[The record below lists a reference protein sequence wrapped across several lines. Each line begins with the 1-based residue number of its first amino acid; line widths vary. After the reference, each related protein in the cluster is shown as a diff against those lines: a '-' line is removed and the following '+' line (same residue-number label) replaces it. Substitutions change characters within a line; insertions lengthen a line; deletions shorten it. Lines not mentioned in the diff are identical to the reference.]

1 MSTVQVVV
9 PWLVVAAV
17 YFGLLLA
24 SGIVATVVYDLI
36 ALRRGWRTV
45 SLEAAILS
53 RSQPVF
59 AVLLTG
65 LLCFALG
72 VLIGHLFF
80 PQYVLVVGP
89 EHGRFPD

>member
-1 MSTVQVVV
+1 VSTVQVVV
-9 PWLVVAAV
+9 PWLVVAA
-17 YFGLLLA
+17 
-24 SGIVATVVYDLI
+24 
-36 ALRRGWRTV
+36 
-45 SLEAAILS
+45 AILS
-53 RSQPVF
+53 RSQSVF

-89 EHGRFPD
+89 